1 MDITII
7 TALSPSAHARL
18 PTSARRPPRGTTALQ
33 GHRIKK
39 GKLRF
44 I

>member
-33 GHRIKK
+33 GHESA
-39 GKLRF
+39 GKLRV